1 MVIPL
6 LEDTVIIIGLAVII
20 LLLCR
25 KIKIPS
31 ILAFFLTG
39 LLAGPHGM
47 GLVGSV
53 DEVNLLAELGVIF
66 LLFTIGM
73 EFSLEKF
80 SQIKR
85 YVIVGGSLQLTF
97 TLVAVYFICL
107 ILGLN
112 TSESIFTGLLIS
124 FSSTAV
130 VLRLLQ
136 ERDQIYSIHGQI
148 ALGILIFQDIA
159 VVLVILFTPMLAGV
173 NNGAFNNLPTL
184 IAMGVGLIVFTIVST
199 KWLVPALIHY
209 IARFKSREL
218 FVLTII
224 LICFGVTWITSSI
237 GLSTALGAFLA
248 GLIISNTDYSHQA
261 LGNILPF
268 KDIFMSFFF
277 VSIGMLLNIGFMAEN
292 LLIIVLI
299 AVIVIILK
307 SFIAGLTAGLLGLSF
322 RVMVLVGLLLSQIG
336 EFSFILSATGLQLG
350 LIDEDFFQIFL
361 AVSVITMSI
370 TPFILASAPRI
381 SNFSDKLPLPDR
393 IKHGF
398 YPFPH
403 QPEEVLHDH
412 LIIVGFGI
420 NGKNMAKAASKANI
434 PYVVVEINPEIV
446 RNEKS
451 HGESI
456 HFGDAAHGT
465 VLKNINIKEA
475 RIMVVA
481 ISDAIGTRK
490 ILDIA
495 KKLNPNI
502 YIIVRTRYIRDME
515 SLYQMGAD
523 EIIPEEFETSIEIF
537 SIVLKKFDLPQ
548 EKINDFIKEIRSDG
562 YEMFRTLSKDE
573 LITSNLN
580 EGQNIEITSV
590 KLSSVSEGKPIGEL
604 IRSYDLEIVAVMR
617 GHKTFKNID
626 AAFRLEEGDLLI
638 ISGEEDQLSDF
649 EKSEF

>member
-1 MVIPL
+1 MTTPL
-6 LEDTVIIIGLAVII
+6 LTDAVIIIGLSVIA
-20 LLLCR
+20 LLLFR
-25 KIKIPS
+25 KIKIPA
-31 ILAFFLTG
+31 ILAFFITG
-39 LLAGPHGM
+39 LLAGPHGL
-47 GLVGSV
+47 GLVPI
-53 DEVNLLAELGVIF
+53 DEVNILAELGVIF

-85 YVIVGGSLQLTF
+85 YVLIGGSLQLTL
-97 TLVAVYFICL
+97 TLAAVYFICL
-107 ILGLN
+107 ILGIN
-112 TSESIFTGLLIS
+112 TSESIFIGLLIS

-148 ALGILIFQDIA
+148 SLGILIFQDIA
-159 VVLVILFTPMLAGV
+159 VVLVLLFTPLLAGV
-173 NNGAFNNLPTL
+173 SNGAFNNLPVL
-184 IAMGVGLIVFTIVST
+184 IAMGIGLVVFTIISA
-199 KWLVPALIHY
+199 KWIVPWLIHS

-277 VSIGMLLNIGFMAEN
+277 VSIGMLLNIGFIAEN
-292 LLIIVLI
+292 ILIIILI
-299 AVIVIILK
+299 ALIVIVLK
-307 SFIAGLTAGLLGLSF
+307 SSLAGITAGLLGLSF
-322 RVMVLVGLLLSQIG
+322 RVMILVGLLLSQIG
-336 EFSFILSATGLQLG
+336 EFSFILAATGLQLG
-350 LIDEDFFQIFL
+350 LINQEFFQIFL
-361 AVSVITMSI
+361 AVSVITMSL
-370 TPFILASAPRI
+370 TPFILAAAPRI
-381 SNFSDKLPLPDR
+381 SNYSDKLPLPER
-393 IKHGF
+393 LKHGF
-398 YPFPH
+398 YPFPS
-403 QPEEVLHDH
+403 QTEEVLSDH

-420 NGKNMAKAASKANI
+420 NGKNMAKAASKAKI

-446 RNEKS
+446 RNEKA

-465 VLKNINIKEA
+465 VLKNINIEEA

-502 YIIVRTRYIRDME
+502 YIIIRTRYIRDME
-515 SLYQMGAD
+515 GLYQMGAD
-523 EIIPEEFETSIEIF
+523 EVIPEEFETSIEIF
-537 SIVLKKFDLPQ
+537 SKVLEKYNLSP
-548 EKINDFIKEIRSDG
+548 EKINDFIHEIRSDG

-573 LITSNLN
+573 LITCTLN
-580 EGQNIEITSV
+580 ESQDREITSTTV
-590 KLSSVSEGKPIGEL
+590 GSVSEGKTIMEL
-604 IRSYDLEIVAVMR
+604 IKNYELEIVAVMR
-617 GHKTFKNID
+617 GHKTYKNVD
-626 AAFRLEEGDLLI
+626 SNLKLVEGDVLI
-638 ISGEEDQLSDF
+638 VSGEKDQLSNF
-649 EKSEF
+649 TKSDL